1 MVVTM
6 SLNIVDGPMF
16 AGKTTHVGMVISRH
30 LRANKPAIMIKYAK
44 DERYRHLS
52 KSGGVVTHAGYE
64 IPIPTQSVEKLSDVV
79 LPQDC
84 MVVGI
89 DEIQF
94 YPDNVEMCDKWASMG
109 IHIYAA
115 GLGADYNRKPFLR
128 MPELM
133 AHADTYIKLKA
144 VCACG
149 EDAIYTKRLTADTAL
164 EVIGGE
170 DMYAA
175 KCRKCFA

>member
-1 MVVTM
+1 M

-16 AGKTTHVGMVISRH
+16 AGKTTHVGMAVSRYI
-30 LRANKPAIMIKYAK
+30 RGGKVAIMIKYAK

-64 IPIPTQSVEKLSDVV
+64 IPIPTQSVSRLSEVV
-79 LPQDC
+79 VPPNC
-84 MVVGI
+84 VAIGI

-94 YPDNVEMCDKWASMG
+94 YPDNVELCDIWAASG

-144 VCACG
+144 VCECG
-149 EDAIYTKRLTADTAL
+149 EDAIYTKRLTCATEL
-164 EVIGGE
+164 EVIGG
-170 DMYAA
+170 DDIYAA
-175 KCRKCFA
+175 KCRKHYQS